1 MSLEPVTP
9 LPRRRGRRRGRVL
22 AVTLVV
28 LAAGGAAAFVLLG
41 RGQAEETGAQDT
53 GLPPSTAEVAR
64 QTLRDTQEVD
74 GELGYGTTTAV
85 ANRIQGTITALPDS
99 GTTVARG
106 AALYAVD
113 ATPVVLLYGELAAY
127 RPLAVDTEGT
137 DVRQFEENLS
147 ALGYGG
153 FTVDEEYT
161 VATAEA
167 VVEWQEDLGL
177 AETGV
182 VELGRVV
189 FAPGEV
195 RVDGLQTAEGQ
206 PTGPGQEVLTHTGTA
221 KAVTVELESTE
232 RELAVPG
239 TEVEVALPGGEQ
251 TAGRVGEVT
260 TKVVPAGDPAGEPET
275 VVAVTVGIVDQQAVA
290 AYSTASVDVL
300 FTAGLREN
308 VLTVPVAALLVL
320 QEGGFGVE
328 VVRGGT
334 SSYVPVRTGLFADGL
349 VEVTGDGLAE
359 GTVVGMPA

>member
-1 MSLEPVTP
+1 MSLEQVTP
-9 LPRRRGRRRGRVL
+9 LPRRRRRGRVL
-22 AVTLVV
+22 AVLLVV
-28 LAAGGAAAFVLLG
+28 MAAGGAAAFVLLG
-41 RGQAEETGAQDT
+41 RGQAEEPGEQDA

-64 QTLRDTQEVD
+64 KTLRDTQEVD
-74 GELGYGTTTAV
+74 GELGYGTTTTAT
-85 ANRIQGTITALPDS
+85 NRIPGTITALPDS
-99 GTTVARG
+99 GTTIARG
-106 AALYAVD
+106 AALYEVD
-113 ATPVVLLYGELAAY
+113 ATPVILLYGELAAY
-127 RPLAVDTEGT
+127 RPLAVDAEGA

-153 FTVDEEYT
+153 FTVDDEYT
-161 VATAEA
+161 DATVEA
-167 VVEWQEDLGL
+167 VMEWQEDLGL
-177 AETGV
+177 VETGM

-206 PTGPGQEVLTHTGTA
+206 PTGPAQDVLTYTGIA
-221 KAVTVELESTE
+221 KAVTVELASTE

-239 TEVEVALPGGEQ
+239 AEVEVGLPGGER
-251 TAGRVGEVT
+251 TAGRVDEVA
-260 TKVVPAGDPAGEPET
+260 TKVVPASDPAGEPET
-275 VVAVTVGIVDQQAVA
+275 VVAVTVGIVDQKAVE

-328 VVRGGT
+328 VVKGNT

-349 VEVTGDGLAE
+349 VEVTGAGIAE
-359 GTVVGMPA
+359 GTIVGMPA